1 MQRLQLDETALDLFA
16 RRPSRSFS
24 TGLGFIDAAT
34 KKADGKE
41 AGIRPRQ
48 VVELCGAR
56 DTPKTQVLEHV
67 VASFLTK
74 SCTTSDQRPKERVFI
89 FDHEGEVSAARLTAL
104 VTNKLTGS
112 KRKNEVEEALAQVQ
126 TCYCRDSFQWLATL
140 NHIHFQLLEATP
152 GRMAMEGTN
161 VLVVVVLLIALLL
174 VFNCVGSFHAI
185 DKMTTKS
192 VGDGLAL
199 SEQVFILLK
208 QFIRHHS
215 PIVFVSKE
223 TTSNSRMGW
232 EHAEYLPSSWTSQVS
247 KRILMRKPLP
257 PRLSLEGQNLKKKG
271 GFDYRSSD
279 TCTQFEAKCIVAGER
294 WVVLFGLLD
303 WQAVKLMWAL

>member
-1 MQRLQLDETALDLFA
+1 MQRLRLDETALDLFA

-34 KKADGKE
+34 KKSDGKE
-41 AGIRPRQ
+41 VGFRPRQ

-89 FDHEGEVSAARLTAL
+89 FDHEGEVSAARLAAL
-104 VTNKLTGS
+104 VSYKLAGS
-112 KRKNEVEEALAQVQ
+112 KRENATGEALAQVQ

-152 GRMAMEGTN
+152 GP
-161 VLVVVVLLIALLL
+161 LLL

-199 SEQVFILLK
+199 SEQVFIFLK

-215 PIVFVSKE
+215 PIVFVAKG
-223 TTSNSRMGW
+223 TTSMHIEVCS
-232 EHAEYLPSSWTSQVS
+232 
-247 KRILMRKPLP
+247 
-257 PRLSLEGQNLKKKG
+257 
-271 GFDYRSSD
+271 
-279 TCTQFEAKCIVAGER
+279 
-294 WVVLFGLLD
+294 
-303 WQAVKLMWAL
+303 